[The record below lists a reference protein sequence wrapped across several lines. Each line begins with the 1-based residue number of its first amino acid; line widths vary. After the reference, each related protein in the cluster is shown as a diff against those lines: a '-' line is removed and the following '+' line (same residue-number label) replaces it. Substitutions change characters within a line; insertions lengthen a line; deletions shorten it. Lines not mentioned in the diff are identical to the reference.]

1 MSSSSSS
8 NVRDILIAK
17 AGEFMQQG
25 QSLEDAGELH
35 ESLHLY
41 QRSCEVLL
49 GLLNNEPDPSIKV
62 NIALRLKVVLDKK
75 ERVKQEMDKREAAA
89 QDVDIDMLTAEGAA
103 AEPSTEC
110 DVVISVENVSIHQ
123 ILGTGETKQERRLL
137 GKGVLKVLKCIAPE
151 ELYLLQLQPENDEN
165 QFQFPLTKSI
175 PCLGTSPG
183 YYIFPMPGDLF
194 YGVVFPKEIPQAY
207 LHLFERVLDTCCC
220 LRKLPAPPP
229 EEPSAPPAEE
239 PVKGSPS
246 TDIVVRTE
254 VQAIV
259 VATPAQPIA
268 VRTLNALS
276 TGITVGADKLVQGI
290 TVGSEYLA
298 VGAHKGGEFIK
309 SRITPTEE
317 PVRVSAKVSS
327 TVYIAGKLSPVCVA
341 VSKALI
347 NSLAT
352 LAEEIGSAVAEGLVT
367 TTLGNKIAV
376 KKETP
381 TSVAAKEVGKSSL
394 QAFVNIW
401 EACEKA
407 GRLLLTE
414 TGNVTIDIV
423 HTKYG
428 AEAASVTRDGLKIAG
443 NVLETAYNVDQ
454 MGVKQIARKAAKH
467 AGTATVSKLLTDNS
481 ANQQPSLSLP
491 APKERLALTDK

>member
-1 MSSSSSS
+1 M
-8 NVRDILIAK
+8 NIGI
-17 AGEFMQQG
+17 
-25 QSLEDAGELH
+25 LEDKDELH

-41 QRSCEVLL
+41 QRSCEILL
-49 GLLNNEPDPSIKV
+49 GLMNNEPDPSTKV
-62 NIALRLKVVLDKK
+62 NIALRLKAVLDKK
-75 ERVKQEMDKREAAA
+75 ERVKHEIEKKEAAT
-89 QDVDIDMLTAEGAA
+89 QETDIHEHEGAA
-103 AEPSTEC
+103 IEQSTEC

-137 GKGVLKVLKCIAPE
+137 GKGVLKVLKCISPE
-151 ELYLLQLQPENDEN
+151 ELYLLQLQPENDDN

-207 LHLFERVLDTCCC
+207 LQVFERVLDTCCC

-229 EEPSAPPAEE
+229 PEVEPSAPPAEVE
-239 PVKGSPS
+239 QVTSNAL
-246 TDIVVRTE
+246 VVQTE
-254 VQAIV
+254 VSQAIV

-268 VRTLNALS
+268 VRTLNAVS
-276 TGITVGADKLVQGI
+276 TGIAVGADKLVVGI
-290 TVGSEYLA
+290 TVGSQYLA
-298 VGAHKGGEFIK
+298 TGAHKGGEFIK

-352 LAEEIGSAVAEGLVT
+352 LAEEIGSAVAEGVVN
-367 TTLGNKIAV
+367 TTLGNKFAV

-381 TSVAAKEVGKSSL
+381 TSQAAKEVGKSSL
-394 QAFVNIW
+394 RAFVNIW

-423 HTKYG
+423 NTKYG
-428 AEAASVTRDGLKIAG
+428 PEAAAVTRDGLKIAG

-467 AGTATVSKLLTDNS
+467 AGTATMSKLLTDS
-481 ANQQPSLSLP
+481 SPNQVPQLQLPSP
-491 APKERLALTDK
+491 RERLAITEN